1 MIVSTSAR
9 TNKKIEEKARRAAA
23 ELDCPFVKRNKRSVA
38 SLQADYDSDCLIV
51 AKNRLEFYASDAEEP
66 FFFHPNSASFR
77 VKRLMRGEDDPFI
90 TASGLKPGMSLLD
103 CTLGLASDSI
113 AASFVI
119 GPSGRV
125 TGIEG
130 NPVLA
135 YMVKHGLNE
144 WESSLREL
152 GEAMKR
158 IHVISGSYQQVLASL
173 PDQSV
178 DVVYFDPMFTKPIL
192 TSEGI
197 AGLRKLAVQDE
208 LTQETIQEALRVA
221 KQRIVLKDHY
231 QSSRFSNLGF
241 HQQIRPTSLFHF
253 GTMEVGE
260 KETAAGVTNK
270 E

>member
-9 TNKKIEEKARRAAA
+9 TNEKLEEKARQAAA
-23 ELDCPFVKRNKRSVA
+23 ELDCPFVKREKRSVA
-38 SLQADYDSDCLIV
+38 SLQTDHNSDCLIV
-51 AKNRLEFYASDAEEP
+51 AKNRLEFYTRGAEEP

-77 VKRLMRGEDDPFI
+77 VKRLIRGEEDPFI
-90 TASGLKPGMSLLD
+90 IAAGLKPGMSLLD

-119 GPSGRV
+119 GPAGQV

-135 YMVKHGLNE
+135 YIVKQGLNE
-144 WESSLREL
+144 WESPLQEL
-152 GEAMKR
+152 NEAMRR
-158 IHVISGSYQQVLASL
+158 IQVTSGSYEKVLKSL

-192 TSEGI
+192 SSEGI
-197 AGLRKLAVQDE
+197 AGLRKLAVHNE
-208 LTQETIQEALRVA
+208 LTRETIQEARRVA

-231 QSSRFSNLGF
+231 QSSRFLELGF
-241 HQQIRPTSLFHF
+241 EQHVRPTSLFHF
-253 GTMEVGE
+253 GTLETGGKE
-260 KETAAGVTNK
+260 KAGSVTNK